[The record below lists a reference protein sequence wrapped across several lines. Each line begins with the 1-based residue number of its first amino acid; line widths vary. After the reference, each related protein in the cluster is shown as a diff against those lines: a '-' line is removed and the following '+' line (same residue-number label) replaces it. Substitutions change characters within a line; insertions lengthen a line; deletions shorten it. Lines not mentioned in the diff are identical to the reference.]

1 MVLSYFSALQR
12 DTRQDEF
19 PTTYRGIQD
28 EFPTTNFVYPLPQ
41 HPSTPPLPTSPS
53 SANKWIF
60 GLQKTTFLLSL
71 LAVSMLTL
79 GIVGSSVAGSIAAS
93 RKTNSD
99 KV

>member
-19 PTTYRGIQD
+19 PTTYRGVQD

-53 SANKWIF
+53 GTKNGIF
-60 GLQKTTFLLSL
+60 GLRKTTFWLSL
-71 LAVSMLTL
+71 LAASMLAL

-93 RKTNSD
+93 RKTSSD
-99 KV
+99 EV